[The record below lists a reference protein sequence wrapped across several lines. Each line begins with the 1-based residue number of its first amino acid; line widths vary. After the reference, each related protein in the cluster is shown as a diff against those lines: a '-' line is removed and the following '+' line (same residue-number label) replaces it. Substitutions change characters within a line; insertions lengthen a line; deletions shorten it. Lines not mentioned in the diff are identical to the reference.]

1 MNIQISTFPC
11 GFALQ
16 DVFTDNW
23 NYISLFLPL
32 SDDLANSNCSSRAQ
46 ILGRMIMRQCSQY
59 LEIWDQTMKDKEKDT
74 YNFMYHKALET

>member
-11 GFALQ
+11 GFAQ

-23 NYISLFLPL
+23 NYISLLPL
-32 SDDLANSNCSSRAQ
+32 SDDLANSNFSSRAQ
-46 ILGRMIMRQCSQY
+46 ILGRLIMRQCNQY
-59 LEIWDQTMKDKEKDT
+59 LGIWDQTMKDKEKDT

>member
-11 GFALQ
+11 GFAQ

-32 SDDLANSNCSSRAQ
+32 SDDLANSNFSSRAQ
-46 ILGRMIMRQCSQY
+46 ILGRMIYEAVQSISGD
-59 LEIWDQTMKDKEKDT
+59 LGSNSKG
-74 YNFMYHKALET
+74 